1 MKKHLL
7 ILLLCLAA
15 GGAVAQT
22 HKLTIYS
29 YFSDSNVNVQ
39 YLNYDKLYP
48 DSIKTAVMVDYKK
61 QYQLKN
67 TNTLLLRMS
76 LDGWKLVTTVVN
88 ASGFQGNVSSS
99 IQYIMSREILL
110 DDAAMDLYL
119 QNLKKLK

>member
-1 MKKHLL
+1 MKKHLF
-7 ILLLCLAA
+7 ILLLCFTT
-15 GGAVAQT
+15 GGAFAQT
-22 HKLTIYS
+22 HKITIYS

-48 DSIKTAVMVDYKK
+48 DSIKTAVMVNYKK

-67 TNTLLLRMS
+67 INTLLLRMS

-99 IQYIMSREILL
+99 IKYIMSREILL
-110 DDAAMDLYL
+110 DDAAMDLYV